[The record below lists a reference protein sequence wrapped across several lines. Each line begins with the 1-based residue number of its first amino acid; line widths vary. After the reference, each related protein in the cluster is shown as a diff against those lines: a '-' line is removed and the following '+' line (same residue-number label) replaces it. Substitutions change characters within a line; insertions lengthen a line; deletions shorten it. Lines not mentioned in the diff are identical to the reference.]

1 MKWQEVRE
9 LFPDQFVLV
18 SILNYHEEG
27 NKKIVDEVAPIR
39 AISKQDANKEFFQ
52 AKPGNLVYHTSNQEF
67 VIRLRRDP
75 LMRVRRSNDE
85 NLKILELHT

>member
-18 SILNYHEEG
+18 SIINYHEED

-39 AISKQDANKEFFQ
+39 IISEQDADKEAFQ
-52 AKPGNLVYHTSNQEF
+52 VKSWKYGVPYIKS
-67 VIRLRRDP
+67 RLCDSP
-75 LMRVRRSNDE
+75 PQRSINE
-85 NLKILELHT
+85 SET